1 MSTQTAPV
9 VDTEKQALLDRIAQ
23 LEAKIEKKGKL
34 ADALKIKTGK
44 EGKQTISIIVSDKG
58 GISFYGFG
66 RFPLTMYANV
76 LLFVLDHA
84 TELRAFLASH
94 ASELSSK

>member
-66 RFPLTMYANV
+66 RFPITMYANV
-76 LLFVLDHA
+76 LFFILDHA
-84 TELRAFLASH
+84 SQLREFCKTRAD
-94 ASELSSK
+94 ELSSK